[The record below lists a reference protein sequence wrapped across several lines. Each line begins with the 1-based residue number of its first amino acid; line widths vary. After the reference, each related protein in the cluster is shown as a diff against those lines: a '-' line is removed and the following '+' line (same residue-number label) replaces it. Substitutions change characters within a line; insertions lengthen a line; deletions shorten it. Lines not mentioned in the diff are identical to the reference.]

1 MARQFRSRSG
11 TICNLAVLVLCCSVF
26 WSSPSQDA
34 SVKAPETGD
43 SAASFREIIADNSML
58 ATIAMLICCTILASS
73 EQSKGQSAGAVEARP
88 DLNSFFISNLLC
100 FAAGIVNALA
110 FMHMHM
116 TVSHQSGNT
125 THTGR
130 LLGHTGFHYG
140 RLLLAFGSGGFVS
153 GFFNVDGE
161 SIYHGRYSPLLLS
174 AALATV
180 FGCVICYCKAGTGHE
195 HDETSEALV
204 LWAFGQGIQN
214 AITRKCSSLPVC
226 TTHFTGYW
234 TDFGLGLGAYVRA
247 IVSQE
252 KLPSLIRTVLFG
264 AGILSFLVGGYFAAQ
279 IYGTYGPQGALISA
293 SLMTLVALGL
303 VPTASRAKAQ

>member
-1 MARQFRSRSG
+1 M
-11 TICNLAVLVLCCSVF
+11 
-26 WSSPSQDA
+26 
-34 SVKAPETGD
+34 
-43 SAASFREIIADNSML
+43 IAQNSLL
-58 ATIAMLICCTILASS
+58 ATVAMLVCCTILAST

-88 DLNSFFISNLLC
+88 DWSSFLFISSLLC
-100 FAAGIVNALA
+100 FAAGIINALA

-130 LLGHTGFHYG
+130 LLGHEGWTYG
-140 RLLLAFGSGGFVS
+140 RLLLAFFGGGFVS
-153 GFFNVDGE
+153 GFYNVDGE
-161 SIYHGRYSPLLLS
+161 SIYHGRYSPLLMS

-180 FGCVICYCKAGTGHE
+180 FGCVICYCKENTGHE
-195 HDETSEALV
+195 HDTTSEALV

-252 KLPSLIRTVLFG
+252 KLPNLLRTILFG
-264 AGILSFLVGGYFAAQ
+264 AGILSFLVGGYVATQ
-279 IYGTYGPQGALISA
+279 IYPTYGPQGALFSA

-303 VPTASRAKAQ
+303 VPTAARAKAQ